1 MIFGLISPM
10 KNLNVVILTIAGL
23 GFVGFGIVFLCWPEM
38 MLPGVGIQAMGDQA
52 QVEIRTMYGGLE
64 LGLGILLLSCFSAER
79 QRFGLQACV
88 ASYGGLGLARLLCMA
103 VIGVA
108 TPFLWFAL
116 AWEGILAGASLL
128 ALRSKI
134 RS

>member
-1 MIFGLISPM
+1 M
-10 KNLNVVILTIAGL
+10 KNLNIVILTIAGL
-23 GFVGFGIVFLCWPEM
+23 GFLGFGIVFLCWPEM
-38 MLPGVGIQAMGDQA
+38 MLPSVGIQAIGDQA
-52 QVEIRTMYGGLE
+52 QVEIRSMYGGLE
-64 LGLGILLLSCFSAER
+64 LGLGVLLLSCFSAER
-79 QRFGLQACV
+79 QRFGLQVCL
-88 ASYGGLGLARLLCMA
+88 ASYGGLGLARLFCMV

-116 AWEGILAGASLL
+116 TWEGILAGASLL